1 VLVALAHRIQER
13 APAGALVAR
22 WGGEEFFVALPGAD
36 ATTGL
41 TIADDLRLRC
51 AQDTID
57 VERSTIGCTLSGGVA
72 AYPSSGTTMDELF
85 HAADLAMYQAK
96 KAGRNIVLKAL
107 DRALTGV
114 HHAVGRSVARYQEEA
129 L

>member
-1 VLVALAHRIQER
+1 
-13 APAGALVAR
+13 VAR

-57 VERSTIGCTLSGGVA
+57 VARSTIGCTLSGGVS

-114 HHAVGRSVARYQEEA
+114 QHAVGRSVARYQEEA